1 MDSPVE
7 RNSTGPKENKS
18 LKRALFIDRDGTL
31 IFEPPDTYQIDSLEK
46 LEFMPGV
53 FRALYNVRKHLDYEL
68 VIVSNQ
74 DGLGTAS
81 YPQEDY
87 DLVQSKMLKYFENE
101 GVFFDDTLVDK
112 SLPEENRPTRKPET
126 GLLVSKYMNGD
137 YDLANSWVIGDR
149 LTDIKLAA
157 NLGARGILLGDTS
170 RWNEIREAAMDDTCR
185 LVTSD
190 WDEIFRFLLLPERT
204 ARVERDTSETK
215 IRAWLSL
222 DGTGKAEINSGLGFF
237 DHMLE
242 QIARHSGC
250 DINLNVEGDLYR
262 DEHHTIE
269 DTGLALGRAFLDALG
284 NKRGIERY
292 GFFLPMDDAAVLVG
306 IDFGGRSWLN
316 WDVEFKREMI
326 GDVPTEMFS
335 HFFHSFCD
343 QARCNLYI
351 RALGE
356 NEHHKIEAVFKAF
369 ARAVKMAVKR
379 EALNQELPTTKG
391 LL

>member
-1 MDSPVE
+1 MNSPIEKNDSGLIP
-7 RNSTGPKENKS
+7 GKS
-18 LKRALFIDRDGTL
+18 RKRALFIDRDGTL
-31 IFEPPDTYQIDSLEK
+31 IFEPTDTYQIDSLEK
-46 LEFMPGV
+46 LEFLPGV
-53 FRALYNVRKHLDYEL
+53 FRALYNIRNHLNYEL

-101 GVFFDDTLVDK
+101 GVVFDDILIDR
-112 SLPEENRPTRKPET
+112 SFPDENLSTRKPET
-126 GLLVSKYMNGD
+126 GLLAKKYMNGD

-157 NLGARGILLGDTS
+157 NLGARGILLGETS
-170 RWNEIREAAMDDTCR
+170 RWDEVREASLEDSCK
-185 LVTSD
+185 LVTAN

-215 IRAWLSL
+215 IRAWVSL
-222 DGTGKAEINSGLGFF
+222 DGTGKAEIRSGLGFF

-250 DINLNVEGDLYR
+250 DISLETEGDLYR

-269 DTGLALGRAFLDALG
+269 DTGLALGKAFLEALG
-284 NKRGIERY
+284 SKRGIERY

-316 WDVEFKREMI
+316 WDVEFKREKI

-351 RALGE
+351 RALGV
-356 NEHHKIEAVFKAF
+356 NEHHKIEAIFKAF
-369 ARAVKMAVKR
+369 ARALRMAVKR